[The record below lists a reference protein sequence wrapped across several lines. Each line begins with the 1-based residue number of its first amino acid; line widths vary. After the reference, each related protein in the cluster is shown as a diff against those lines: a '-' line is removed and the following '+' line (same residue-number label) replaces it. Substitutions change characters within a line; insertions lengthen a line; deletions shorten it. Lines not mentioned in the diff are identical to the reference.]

1 MMELI
6 VLNILNFKTFKVEGK
21 STALA
26 IFAVIQIFKGADL
39 KFYSTKK
46 KKKKKKKKSLYQTQ
60 AVKAVLSPFTLPK
73 LNSSGT
79 TNLN

>member
-6 VLNILNFKTFKVEGK
+6 VLNILNFKTFKVEWK

-46 KKKKKKKKSLYQTQ
+46 KKKKVSLSNSGCQSCFVTFHSS
-60 AVKAVLSPFTLPK
+60 KIK
-73 LNSSGT
+73 LFWHN
-79 TNLN
+79 

>member
-6 VLNILNFKTFKVEGK
+6 VLNILNFKTFKVEWK

-46 KKKKKKKKSLYQTQ
+46 KKKKKKKSLSI
-60 AVKAVLSPFTLPK
+60 KLRLSK
-73 LNSSGT
+73 LFCHLSLFQN
-79 TNLN
+79 